1 MVRISIG
8 IATKKSILVSAAAS
22 AMFVRVTLIFGAWRT
37 QGAGVFRYKCN
48 TTWSAFCFLNF
59 LHSLLRAERQLK
71 SLVLI
76 WFWYRIL
83 WISLLIY
90 GRFHIIFTTDS
101 FSSCNFAIHEFNF
114 YSLWV
119 RLSRQALFTYN
130 LFHNPSVVHIYK

>member
-71 SLVLI
+71 SLVFPEI
-76 WFWYRIL
+76 TRKSRCKHTSWFWYHIL

-90 GRFHIIFTTDS
+90 GRFYIIFTTDS
-101 FSSCNFAIHEFNF
+101 FASCNFAIHELNF
-114 YSLWV
+114 YSL
-119 RLSRQALFTYN
+119 
-130 LFHNPSVVHIYK
+130 